1 MPEKTKVLLSVENES
16 PLFWSITRLNKA
28 YRSGDISPVEV
39 LEEFINRTDAF
50 NPSLN
55 AYLERLDEVAIQQ
68 AKEAEKIFRNPTTVI
83 PLLCGCLLY
92 TSDAADE

>member
-1 MPEKTKVLLSVENES
+1 MPEKTKAFFSVENAS

-68 AKEAEKIFRNPTTVI
+68 AKEAEKIFRKPTTVI
-83 PLLCGCLLY
+83 PLPVSY
-92 TSDAADE
+92 THLRAHET